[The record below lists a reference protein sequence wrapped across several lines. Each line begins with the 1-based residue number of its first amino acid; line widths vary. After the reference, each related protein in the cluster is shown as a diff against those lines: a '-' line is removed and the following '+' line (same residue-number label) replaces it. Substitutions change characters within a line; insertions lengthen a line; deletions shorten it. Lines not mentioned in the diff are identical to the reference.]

1 MDDFMKSFN
10 EWYVDVLKNK
20 YTLFTG
26 RARRKEFWM
35 FTLFNIL
42 VSLVIS
48 IAAAI
53 LGNIPI
59 LGVIFA
65 FLPLVY
71 CLAVLVPGIALGIR
85 RLHDTNRS
93 GWFLLLCFIP
103 FIGGIILLVFF
114 VLEGTKGQNQFGPDP
129 KA

>member
-53 LGNIPI
+53 LGNIPV

-93 GWFLLLCFIP
+93 GWFLLLCLIP
-103 FIGGIILLVFF
+103 FVGGIILLVFF